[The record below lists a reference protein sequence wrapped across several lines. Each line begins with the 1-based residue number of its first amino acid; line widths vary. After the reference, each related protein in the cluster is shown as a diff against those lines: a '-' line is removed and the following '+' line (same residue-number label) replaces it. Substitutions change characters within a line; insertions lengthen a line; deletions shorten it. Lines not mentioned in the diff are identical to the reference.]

1 MIYLDN
7 ASTSFPKPEI
17 VYERMDIFQRTLCA
31 NPGRGA
37 HRMAIESAREVMHT
51 RELLAKLFNIKDPS
65 RIVFTLNCTEA
76 INLGIKGLLGEKRHV
91 IVSSMEHN
99 SVIRPLTHMKENGI
113 EFNAIPCLEN
123 GEIDLSSLESAIKPD
138 TGLIVCTHASN
149 VTGELLP
156 ISKIGSIAKK
166 RNIPFMVDAA
176 QTAGIIPID
185 VEADNI
191 DLLAFP
197 GHKGL
202 LGPQGTGGLW
212 IGEGLDLEP
221 LRYGGTGSHSEDA
234 YQPKVSPDRYESG
247 TLNTPGIVG
256 LGASVQYILERGI
269 ENLRSFEIELTEYL
283 IERIRSIQG
292 ISCYGHMDPKNK
304 TGIVSFN
311 FGGVHC
317 TEVAHVLDRG
327 FGIAVR
333 SGLHCAPAAHKIIG
347 TFPGGTVR
355 VSLGVFNTK
364 NHIDAL
370 IDALSEISKE
380 IEKGKKIND

>member
-7 ASTSFPKPEI
+7 ASTSFPKPEA
-17 VYERMDIFQRTLCA
+17 VWDKMDKFQRTVCA

-76 INLGIKGLLGEKRHV
+76 INLGIKVLSGKKRHV

-113 EFNAIPCLEN
+113 EFDAIQLLEN
-123 GEIDLSSLESAIKPD
+123 EKPELRLLEAAIKPD

-149 VTGELLP
+149 VTGDLLP
-156 ISKIGSIAKK
+156 ISKVGSIAKK
-166 RNIPFMVDAA
+166 GNIPFMLDAA
-176 QTAGIIPID
+176 QTAGVIPID

-202 LGPQGTGGLW
+202 LGPQGSGGLW
-212 IGEGLDLEP
+212 FREGLELEP

-269 ENLRSFEIELTEYL
+269 ENLRSFEVELTEYL
-283 IERIRSIQG
+283 TERIRSIKG
-292 ISCYGHMDPKNK
+292 LTCYGHMDSKRK
-304 TGIVSFN
+304 TGIISFN
-311 FGGVHC
+311 FEGVHC
-317 TEVAHVLDRG
+317 SEVAHVLDRG
-327 FGIAVR
+327 FEIAVR
-333 SGLHCAPAAHKIIG
+333 SGLHCAPIAHKTIG
-347 TFPGGTVR
+347 TFPNGTVR
-355 VSLGVFNTK
+355 VSLGAFNTK

-370 IDALSEISKE
+370 IGALSEISKE
-380 IEKGKKIND
+380 IQKGDENK